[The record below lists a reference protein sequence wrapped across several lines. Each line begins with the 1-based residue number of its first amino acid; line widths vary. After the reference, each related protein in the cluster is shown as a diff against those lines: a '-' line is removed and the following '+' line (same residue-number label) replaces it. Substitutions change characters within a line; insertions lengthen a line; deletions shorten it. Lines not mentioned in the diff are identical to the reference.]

1 MKFSI
6 SLMGKSNVGDVNY
19 FPTVLKMNFDT
30 GIARSLGHRAKPLRF
45 FYSALLP
52 TSLLLLAFLLLF
64 VSIVASFA
72 GFPAD
77 PPGIL

>member
-45 FYSALLP
+45 LQCSPFDKA
-52 TSLLLLAFLLLF
+52 
-64 VSIVASFA
+64 IQNN
-72 GFPAD
+72 
-77 PPGIL
+77 